1 MSFAVNRDIENKN
14 TLNIYRLEHLA
25 LQMHIPPEE
34 IIEIL
39 ENIKS
44 HYSIM
49 EEKQY
54 NPDGTLKKIR
64 IVYEAVPALKKILKA
79 INKYLL
85 KKIKLPEYIHG
96 SRTRHS
102 IHSNAE
108 SHVGK
113 YYVFSLDIKNFFPSV
128 SANNVYNLF
137 KRLKCSHEVAK
148 ILEKICTADDHLPQ
162 GYNTS
167 SYIAN
172 LIILP
177 TAMRIHALCKK
188 QGLNASFYVDDITIS
203 GNKDPEKLFPTINR
217 IITECGFKLNMGKK
231 VCKKAT
237 EQKKVTGIIVNKK
250 MNIEKAQYRKVRAII
265 NMCKKH
271 GHTSL
276 LGRIQKNNGD
286 KIATITGLKNHLRGK
301 LTHFAQTNREK
312 THSLEIAFNEI
323 NWT

>member
-14 TLNIYRLEHLA
+14 ALNIYRLEHLA

-64 IVYEAVPALKKILKA
+64 IVYKATPTLEKILKA

-96 SRTRHS
+96 SRTHHS

-108 SHVGK
+108 PHVGK
-113 YYVFSLDIKNFFPSV
+113 YYVSSLDIKNFFPSV

-137 KRLKCSHEVAK
+137 KPESCV
-148 ILEKICTADDHLPQ
+148 
-162 GYNTS
+162 
-167 SYIAN
+167 
-172 LIILP
+172 II
-177 TAMRIHALCKK
+177 
-188 QGLNASFYVDDITIS
+188 
-203 GNKDPEKLFPTINR
+203 
-217 IITECGFKLNMGKK
+217 
-231 VCKKAT
+231 
-237 EQKKVTGIIVNKK
+237 
-250 MNIEKAQYRKVRAII
+250 
-265 NMCKKH
+265 
-271 GHTSL
+271 
-276 LGRIQKNNGD
+276 
-286 KIATITGLKNHLRGK
+286 
-301 LTHFAQTNREK
+301 
-312 THSLEIAFNEI
+312 
-323 NWT
+323 